1 MAPNMNVRTYKPRQ
15 QTFSNKE
22 IKKTQHRFTLNLSNE
37 QGKVMATLLAVAVV
51 TGLGLTQFF
60 HGQISDM
67 SARAEQLRTKNT
79 STATENVRLLA
90 GRAQLASKTQVAA
103 LAATKLNL
111 FEPDKGQVRRM

>member
-1 MAPNMNVRTYKPRQ
+1 MVPNVSVRTYKPRQ
-15 QTFSNKE
+15 QTFSNKA
-22 IKKTQHRFTLNLSNE
+22 KKQAQTRFPLNLSNG
-37 QGKVMATLLAVAVV
+37 QGKIMAALLAVTVV

-67 SARAEQLRTKNT
+67 RVRAEQLRAKNM

>member
-1 MAPNMNVRTYKPRQ
+1 MAPNVSVRTYKPRQ
-15 QTFSNKE
+15 QTFSH
-22 IKKTQHRFTLNLSNE
+22 KKNNQTRSRFTLSFSSG
-37 QGKVMATLLAVAVV
+37 QGKVMAALLAVTVV

-67 SARAEQLRTKNT
+67 RARAEQLRAKNA
-79 STATENVRLLA
+79 STANENVRLLA